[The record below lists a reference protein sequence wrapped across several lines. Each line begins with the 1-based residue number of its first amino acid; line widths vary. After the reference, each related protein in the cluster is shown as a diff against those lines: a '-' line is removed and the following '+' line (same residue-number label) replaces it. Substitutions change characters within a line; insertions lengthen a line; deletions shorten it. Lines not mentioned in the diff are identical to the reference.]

1 MALQSSGEIR
11 FSQIRDEFGES
22 GPGSAVSLGRYRK
35 NSIHFTNKV
44 IGRDVNNRLGSYSNY
59 LPLDIDCGPNA
70 NTPIGETGQIKASD
84 FYNGRLNMVVDFYS
98 GDADTRLN
106 VRTIYDN
113 DSNGSTVK
121 CIGGFRFRPS
131 SSADKRV
138 IVYVAKKIGSETGG
152 TDRCAL
158 RTSSNWQSNTK
169 LEFEI
174 GPAGEIY
181 GAGGN
186 GGDGGDA
193 NNGDGVDGEDGSS
206 ALGIEYAVT
215 KINNLGRIQAG
226 YGGGGGGGG
235 KSERRKSGKKSSRRH
250 SSGGGGGGAGA
261 GYPNA
266 VGGDGNDSNV
276 QNEGTAGSDGGDG
289 TDRESG
295 AIGLGGRDAGDG
307 GAGQVVNNSST
318 KGADGV
324 STGGSGGTGG
334 DGGYAIITSQG
345 SLPTIT
351 GNAVIGRTATS
362 TTPG

>member
-59 LPLDIDCGPNA
+59 LPLDINCGPNA
-70 NTPIGETGQIKASD
+70 DTPIGETGQIKATD

-98 GDADTRLN
+98 GNTDTRLS

-113 DSNGSTVK
+113 DNNGSTVK

-131 SSADKRV
+131 STANKRV
-138 IVYVAKKIGSETGG
+138 IVYVAKKIGSEIGG
-152 TDRCAL
+152 ANRCAL
-158 RTSSNWQSNTK
+158 RTSSNWQTNTQ

-181 GAGGN
+181 GAGGD
-186 GGDGGDA
+186 GGDGGSADGGA
-193 NNGDGVDGEDGSS
+193 GGDGADGSS

-235 KSERRKSGKKSSRRH
+235 KRDYRRSGKKSGRWVGST
-250 SSGGGGGGAGA
+250 GGGGGAGA

-266 VGGDGNDSNV
+266 TGGDSPTGSYGGGSD
-276 QNEGTAGSDGGDG
+276 GSDGGDG
-289 TDRESG
+289 TDRTSG
-295 AIGLGGRDAGDG
+295 ALGAGGAEAGDG
-307 GAGQVVNNSST
+307 GAGQVVNNSSS
-318 KGADGV
+318 KGADGAV
-324 STGGSGGTGG
+324 SGGTGG
-334 DGGYAIITSQG
+334 NGGYAIITSQG

-351 GNAVIGRTATS
+351 GNSVVGRTATS
-362 TTPG
+362 TNPA